1 MASAYLRTKFRGRAP
16 DKPPYCAALRIS
28 AFATAATM
36 MMMMMLMLMLVL
48 VLVLVV
54 AVACNDRNGRC

>member
-36 MMMMMLMLMLVL
+36 MMMMLMLMLVL